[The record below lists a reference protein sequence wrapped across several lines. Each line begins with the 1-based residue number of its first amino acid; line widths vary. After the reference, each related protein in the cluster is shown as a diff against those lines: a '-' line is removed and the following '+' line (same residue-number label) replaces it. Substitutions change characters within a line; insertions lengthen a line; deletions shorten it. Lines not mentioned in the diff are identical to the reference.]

1 MWESD
6 VNVTEKS
13 TGTSTQNRIINDQ
26 LHNTIFHNKLYTVF
40 VIWDSYYCLPLN
52 QLNLLRFR
60 VIDSTPIIQGLHLD
74 PKKITKHT
82 SVPLHNL
89 QILNVTIY
97 NHYWTQPVAR
107 VHSGSITF
115 GNIDQGCTHEN
126 SACSLSV
133 VTSSSEHTVTS
144 IVLKWMHIIGK
155 EGKQIQPHVTMVW
168 WPPKTVGDLRL

>member
-97 NHYWTQPVAR
+97 NHY
-107 VHSGSITF
+107 
-115 GNIDQGCTHEN
+115 
-126 SACSLSV
+126 
-133 VTSSSEHTVTS
+133 
-144 IVLKWMHIIGK
+144 
-155 EGKQIQPHVTMVW
+155 
-168 WPPKTVGDLRL
+168 

>member
-1 MWESD
+1 MWDSD

-13 TGTSTQNRIINDQ
+13 TWTLTQNRIIWW
-26 LHNTIFHNKLYTVF
+26 LHNAIFHDKFYTVF

-60 VIDSTPIIQGLHLD
+60 VIDSPPIIRGLHLD
-74 PKKITKHT
+74 PKKNTKHT

-89 QILNVTIY
+89 NVTIY
-97 NHYWTQPVAR
+97 NHCWARPVAR
-107 VHSGSITF
+107 VHRGSITF
-115 GNIDQGCTHEN
+115 GNKGRGGTHEN

-144 IVLKWMHIIGK
+144 TVLKWIHIIEK
-155 EGKQIQPHVTMVW
+155 EGKQIRPHAV
-168 WPPKTVGDLRL
+168 